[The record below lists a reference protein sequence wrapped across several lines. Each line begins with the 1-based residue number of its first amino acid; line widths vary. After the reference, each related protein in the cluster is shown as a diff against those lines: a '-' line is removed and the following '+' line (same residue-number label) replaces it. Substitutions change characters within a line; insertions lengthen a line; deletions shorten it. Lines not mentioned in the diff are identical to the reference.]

1 MTIAHAGIRVVQK
14 PWGSTDLRPWSDV
27 RLDDGAVGELW
38 FQGGEADAPENAL
51 LLKLLF
57 TTQPLS
63 IQVHP
68 DDAFARS
75 IGLANGKNEAWH
87 VLSAAPGAKV
97 AVGLKR
103 KLAPGQLRDAIA
115 DGSIAELVQW
125 TSVAKGDSIFIP
137 AGTIHAIGAGLVIAE
152 IQQRSDATFRLF
164 DYGRQRETHT
174 ENAVA
179 VSHTG
184 PADCQVSPAPLTEA
198 RTQLVANAHFVLERI
213 ELSPHSTWI
222 VDATKETWLLV
233 LEGAARVGPID
244 AAIGDAVFLK
254 AHRADLKAGANG
266 LTGLLAY
273 VGSETDPALLVERS
287 VVLPIAATLPVVR
300 VSPPSLYQRATLG
313 WSGRPTGVRS

>member
-1 MTIAHAGIRVVQK
+1 MTIAHAGIQVVQK
-14 PWGSTDLRPWSDV
+14 PWGRADLRPWSDI
-27 RLDDGAVGELW
+27 RSGDGAIGELW
-38 FQGGEADAPENAL
+38 FEHADASAQESAL

-75 IGLANGKNEAWH
+75 IGLANGKSEAWH
-87 VLSAAPGAKV
+87 VLAAAPGAKV

-103 KLAPGQLRDAIA
+103 QLNADQLQDAIA

-125 TSVAKGDSIFIP
+125 TPVVEGDSIFIP

-164 DYGRQRETHT
+164 DYGRQRETHA

-179 VSHTG
+179 VSHAG
-184 PADCQVSPAPLTEA
+184 PADCQVVPFPLTEA
-198 RTQLVANAHFVLERI
+198 RTQLVASAHFVLERI

-244 AAIGDAVFLK
+244 AAIGGAVFLET
-254 AHRADLKAGANG
+254 HRTDLKAGPNG
-266 LTGLLAY
+266 LKGLLAY
-273 VGSETDPALLVERS
+273 VGSESEPGLLVAQAA
-287 VVLPIAATLPVVR
+287 LPTRTTLPVAR

-313 WSGRPTGVRS
+313 WTGRPTGVRS